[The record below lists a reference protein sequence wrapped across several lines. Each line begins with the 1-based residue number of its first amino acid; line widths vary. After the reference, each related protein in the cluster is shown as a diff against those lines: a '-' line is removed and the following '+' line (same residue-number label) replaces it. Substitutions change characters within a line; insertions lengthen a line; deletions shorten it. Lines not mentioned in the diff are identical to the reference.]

1 MDRYI
6 KESDLL
12 NALYWEEDNQVWELT
27 DERLNKLQSNAI
39 EADTIK

>member
-6 KESDLL
+6 KETDLL

-27 DERLNKLQSNAI
+27 HARLEKLQRNAI
-39 EADTIK
+39 EIETTK